1 MAQNDLEIFSSDQ
14 QQIVEQKRAS
24 TQLCNQTDQREQ
36 TFRDCEIGQAQDKQ
50 ENVNSDDRPK
60 KTILV
65 RVNSASKESVEG
77 GIDMQ
82 TQEGLGY
89 SLIKETDRVNNNND
103 FSV

>member
-36 TFRDCEIGQAQDKQ
+36 TFRNCEIGQTQD
-50 ENVNSDDRPK
+50 VNSDDRPK